1 MTSRLSI
8 PTLGRWPRLP
18 WDRLIPWLVPLTL
31 LMVWQL
37 LAQGGLINSR
47 VLPAPTAVAE
57 AALRLTT
64 SGELLTHLSISTW
77 RATVGF
83 LIGGGLGLF
92 FGVVNG
98 VFRPAELLA
107 DSSIQM
113 IRNIPHLAMIPL
125 VILWFGIGD
134 QARIFLVALGVLF
147 PIYVNTFYGIRAIDP
162 GLIEM
167 GQVYGLSPRQLFFQI
182 ILPGSLP
189 SVLVGLRYA
198 LGIMWLTLIVAETI
212 AAGSGIGY
220 MAMNARE
227 FMQTDV
233 VVLAILL
240 YALLGKLADSAVRWL
255 ERLWIAWH
263 PSQNLS

>member
-1 MTSRLSI
+1 M
-8 PTLGRWPRLP
+8 
-18 WDRLIPWLVPLTL
+18 
-31 LMVWQL
+31 
-37 LAQGGLINSR
+37 
-47 VLPAPTAVAE
+47 
-57 AALRLTT
+57 
-64 SGELLTHLSISTW
+64 
-77 RATVGF
+77 
-83 LIGGGLGLF
+83 LF
-92 FGVVNG
+92 
-98 VFRPAELLA
+98 R
-107 DSSIQM
+107 S
-113 IRNIPHLAMIPL
+113 
-125 VILWFGIGD
+125 
-134 QARIFLVALGVLF
+134 RIFLVALGVLF

-240 YALLGKLADSAVRWL
+240 YALLGKVADSAVRWL